1 MFSRLYLHIPWCVS
15 KCNYCAFFSRPIPTE
30 ADLEETVQLL
40 QTEMEL
46 SAKQFTVSKPLDS
59 IYFGGGTPSLLTPVQ
74 VGRLLSHSKSLWEH
88 SADMEIT
95 LEANPGTVSSD
106 KLAGYLDVGVNRLSL
121 GVQSFDDYQLSVLGR
136 QHRSQQAEQA
146 VLWARDAGFDAVG
159 IDLICG
165 LPDQT
170 LADWQQQLSR
180 AVEADVDHISVY
192 CLSIEPGTP
201 FASIY
206 GDKARCNCFPD
217 DDLAALM
224 LEKTDT
230 FLRMVGYEHYE
241 LSNFARAGKRS
252 RHNCGYW
259 QRDGYLG
266 LGPSA
271 HSFLTGEEAT
281 RFCNPL
287 DYGQWAG
294 TIKSGSTAFMDK
306 QQLSVLDARAETIF
320 LGLRLAD
327 GLCLD
332 GFEQAFGERLE
343 HIWSEALQK
352 LQQADLLQIRDRRLK
367 LTSAGMLLSNQV
379 FVEFI

>member
-180 AVEADVDHISVY
+180 AVEA
-192 CLSIEPGTP
+192 
-201 FASIY
+201 
-206 GDKARCNCFPD
+206 
-217 DDLAALM
+217 
-224 LEKTDT
+224 
-230 FLRMVGYEHYE
+230 
-241 LSNFARAGKRS
+241 
-252 RHNCGYW
+252 
-259 QRDGYLG
+259 
-266 LGPSA
+266 
-271 HSFLTGEEAT
+271 
-281 RFCNPL
+281 
-287 DYGQWAG
+287 
-294 TIKSGSTAFMDK
+294 
-306 QQLSVLDARAETIF
+306 
-320 LGLRLAD
+320 
-327 GLCLD
+327 
-332 GFEQAFGERLE
+332 
-343 HIWSEALQK
+343 
-352 LQQADLLQIRDRRLK
+352 
-367 LTSAGMLLSNQV
+367 
-379 FVEFI
+379 